1 MRITLGENNAQ
12 KLFRWYKNIK
22 RIKILFLCQEIRST
36 LVQTNRSASIVTGNG
51 VGNGLELNL
60 IHNESRELTIVLVL
74 EQTSYQCHNNLNCR
88 IRTTM
93 RLAANAVKALLAA
106 AAHDM
111 KMDGL
116 EGLRLEDM
124 RK

>member
-1 MRITLGENNAQ
+1 M
-12 KLFRWYKNIK
+12 
-22 RIKILFLCQEIRST
+22 
-36 LVQTNRSASIVTGNG
+36 SIVTGNG
-51 VGNGLELNL
+51 VCNGLQLNL
-60 IHNESRELTIVLVL
+60 IKIESMEQTIVLVL

-88 IRTTM
+88 TRTTM
-93 RLAANAVKALLAA
+93 RIAANAVKALLAA
-106 AAHDM
+106 AAQDM

>member
-1 MRITLGENNAQ
+1 MPVPTQ
-12 KLFRWYKNIK
+12 
-22 RIKILFLCQEIRST
+22 
-36 LVQTNRSASIVTGNG
+36 RSASIVTGKG
-51 VGNGLELNL
+51 VGKGLELNL
-60 IHNESRELTIVLVL
+60 INNEFGELTIVLVL

-88 IRTTM
+88 TRTTM

-106 AAHDM
+106 AAQDM